1 MIDWWPQLIV
11 YPVSLNFSDC
21 PLLSFIMTLLPFKD
35 NMSSDI
41 DKISQLSNF
50 NLLETTSEAS

>member
-11 YPVSLNFSDC
+11 YPVPLNFLNC
-21 PLLSFIMTLLPFKD
+21 PLLSYIITLLPSKD

-41 DKISQLSNF
+41 DEISNSD
-50 NLLETTSEAS
+50 LLETTLKAF